1 MVKLLSSKF
10 VFLSITF
17 LNKERRNK
25 PENSSKTFNYE
36 KKHGFL
42 TLIYIRLIAS
52 RSYFPVIAVPF
63 FSFFFLKKE
72 LLRSEVQ
79 IWLYCF

>member
-1 MVKLLSSKF
+1 MMKLLSSKF
-10 VFLSITF
+10 VFRSITF

-42 TLIYIRLIAS
+42 TLIYIRFIAS
-52 RSYFPVIAVPF
+52 RSYFSVIAVPF
-63 FSFFFLKKE
+63 FSFFFKKKE